1 MNVHEL
7 DPAPLVVGG
16 FMALAGLLFLAEP
29 FVQPIPID
37 GVPIPVAA
45 LSFIALALALDLG
58 AVLFYWQGDRTAAL
72 AHGVAGLGWSLVIL
86 GPMVGSGVVWLLGLA
101 VVIGGAVF
109 LFVEMA
115 RGR

>member
-37 GVPIPVAA
+37 GVPVPIAA
-45 LSFIALALALDLG
+45 LSFVTLALALDLG
-58 AVLFYWQGDRTAAL
+58 AILFYWQGERTAAI
-72 AHGVAGLGWSLVIL
+72 AHGVAGLGWTLVIF
-86 GPMVGSGVVWLLGLA
+86 GPMLGSNALWLLGLA
-101 VVIGGAVF
+101 VVVGGAVF

-115 RGR
+115 RDR